1 MDTRLGR
8 PPTARLAA
16 GLAVLDEIG
25 LCHSWRASQR
35 SCDSNTRSD
44 RSTCA
49 TSGQST
55 PAA

>member
-8 PPTARLAA
+8 PPTARLA
-16 GLAVLDEIG
+16 VLDEMG